1 VSRTDATTTTGAA
14 PAHSPAHVAGIDALR
29 ALAVL
34 AVIAYHLNPDLL
46 PGGFVGVDIFFTI
59 SGFVITKSLIE
70 RRATS
75 VWAFFTGF
83 YRRRFVRIAPALFV
97 FLGFT
102 AVASALFIPK
112 SFMSQGIF
120 DTAKWAI
127 YGLSNVSLVMGND
140 GYFGD
145 RAEFNPFLHTWSLGV
160 EEQFYLVF
168 PLIAILIAWGIHRQK
183 LALRNAGIL
192 VLVGTTLV
200 SFGISVWQTQN
211 DAVNAFY
218 MLPARFWELAVGAL
232 LYLFLSRRAVQR
244 PSRRLYT
251 SVFAL
256 GATTVTVSLIWAT
269 TDAFPFWWA
278 VPAVLGT
285 ALLIHAAYTHDGN
298 YGPLGRVLTAP
309 AVLFIGKISFSLYLW
324 HWGFFVLFR
333 WTVGLDSLWKQAF
346 ALALTFLCA
355 WLSFRFVETPFRT
368 GSFVRRRADL
378 TVIALGTALAL
389 LLTAGVTVANAR
401 AVTVAK
407 RLNDPAFNDSQAIA
421 AKLQTIPVDDY
432 GTGHTLYFVGDS
444 HAGHYKNLARWVAD
458 KTGSDFDMIR
468 HYGCGFVNLSGPAAE
483 TCPGDGEFIHEITA
497 TAEPGDIVVL
507 SSFSTGRI
515 SGLMGPTDKTQ
526 LLEQVN
532 SAESESRRA
541 EVLRS
546 SIGVVEEL
554 QAEGLIVVLA
564 APTPVFETAT
574 DRCLQWFNQ
583 LNPVCASGFSTDRPY
598 QDAFRAP
605 VMESYVTLAETTGAT
620 LWDPFPILCPDSDM
634 CYSKQGDVYTYIDQ
648 HHLSANGNLV
658 LLDSFLAL
666 AHDLWFVPLP
676 D

>member
-1 VSRTDATTTTGAA
+1 MSRTDAQKAAGAA
-14 PAHSPAHVAGIDALR
+14 PAQTSGHVAGIDALR

-70 RRATS
+70 RRASS
-75 VWAFFTGF
+75 VWSFFTGF

-102 AVASALFIPK
+102 ALASAVFIPK

-120 DTAKWAI
+120 DTAQWAI
-127 YGLSNVSLVMGND
+127 YGLSNVSLVLGND

-145 RAEFNPFLHTWSLGV
+145 RSEFNPFLHTWSLGV

-168 PLIAILIAWGIHRQK
+168 PLIAILIAWGIHRQ
-183 LALRNAGIL
+183 LTALRIAGL
-192 VLVGTTLV
+192 TVLVGATVV
-200 SFGISVWQTQN
+200 SFGISVWQTSN

-218 MLPARFWELAVGAL
+218 MLPARFWELAIGAL
-232 LYLFLSRRAVQR
+232 LYIVVSRRARTAVSGRTLQ
-244 PSRRLYT
+244 
-251 SVFAL
+251 AL
-256 GATTVTVSLIWAT
+256 FVAGAAIVVVSLVWAT

-285 ALLIHAAYTHDGN
+285 ALLIHVAYSHDGN
-298 YGPLGRVLTAP
+298 FGSLGRALTSP
-309 AVLFIGKISFSLYLW
+309 IVLFVGKTSFSLYLW
-324 HWGFFVLFR
+324 HWGIFVLFR
-333 WTVGLDSLWKQAF
+333 WTLGLDSLWKQVLAV
-346 ALALTFLCA
+346 ALTFLAA
-355 WLSFRFVETPFRT
+355 WLSYRFVETPFRS
-368 GSFVRRRADL
+368 GAFIRRRADL
-378 TVIALGTALAL
+378 TIIAVGTIAALAL
-389 LLTAGVTVANAR
+389 TAAVSVANAR
-401 AVTVAK
+401 YVTVAQ
-407 RLNDPAFNDSQAIA
+407 RLNDPLFNDSQAIDA
-421 AKLQTIPVDDY
+421 ALAAIPEDSF
-432 GTGHTLYFVGDS
+432 GAGHTLYFVGDS
-444 HAGHYKNLARWVAD
+444 HAGHYKNLASWVAK

-468 HYGCGFVNLSGPAAE
+468 HYGCGFVNLSGPAAD
-483 TCPGDGEFIHEITA
+483 TCPGDEQFIAEITA
-497 TAEPGDIVVL
+497 TANPGDIVVL

-515 SGLMGPTDKTQ
+515 AGLLGPTDKTA

-532 SAESESRRA
+532 SAESEARRA
-541 EVLRS
+541 EVLES
-546 SIGVVEEL
+546 SIAVVEQL

-605 VMESYVTLAETTGAT
+605 VMESYVALTEATGAT
-620 LWDPFPILCPDSDM
+620 LWDPFPILCPDEDL
-634 CYSKQGDVYTYIDQ
+634 CYSRVNDVYTYIDQ
-648 HHLSANGNLV
+648 HHLSANGNLL
-658 LLDSFLAL
+658 LLDSFLKL
-666 AHDLWFVPLP
+666 SRDLWFEPLP

>member
-1 VSRTDATTTTGAA
+1 MSRTDAQKAAGAA
-14 PAHSPAHVAGIDALR
+14 PAQTSGHVAGIDALR

-70 RRATS
+70 RRASS
-75 VWAFFTGF
+75 VWSFFTGF

-102 AVASALFIPK
+102 ALASAVFIPK

-120 DTAKWAI
+120 DTAQWAI
-127 YGLSNVSLVMGND
+127 YGLSNVSLVLGND

-145 RAEFNPFLHTWSLGV
+145 RSEFNPFLHTWSLGV

-168 PLIAILIAWGIHRQK
+168 PLIAILIAWGIHRQ
-183 LALRNAGIL
+183 LTALRIAGL
-192 VLVGTTLV
+192 TVLVGATVV
-200 SFGISVWQTQN
+200 SFGISVWQTSN

-218 MLPARFWELAVGAL
+218 MLPARFWELAIGAL
-232 LYLFLSRRAVQR
+232 LYIVVSRRARTAVSGRTLQ
-244 PSRRLYT
+244 
-251 SVFAL
+251 AL
-256 GATTVTVSLIWAT
+256 FVAGAAIVVVSLVWAT

-285 ALLIHAAYTHDGN
+285 ALLIHVAYSHDGN
-298 YGPLGRVLTAP
+298 FGSLGRALTSP
-309 AVLFIGKISFSLYLW
+309 IVLFVGKTSFSLYLW
-324 HWGFFVLFR
+324 HWGIFVLFR
-333 WTVGLDSLWKQAF
+333 WTLGLDSLWKQVLAV
-346 ALALTFLCA
+346 ALTFLAA
-355 WLSFRFVETPFRT
+355 WLSYRFVETPFRS
-368 GSFVRRRADL
+368 GAFIRRRADL
-378 TVIALGTALAL
+378 TIIAVGTIAALAL
-389 LLTAGVTVANAR
+389 TAAVSVANAR
-401 AVTVAK
+401 YVTVAQ
-407 RLNDPAFNDSQAIA
+407 RLNDPLFNDSQAIDA
-421 AKLQTIPVDDY
+421 ALAAIPEDSF
-432 GTGHTLYFVGDS
+432 GAGHTLYFVGDS
-444 HAGHYKNLARWVAD
+444 HAGHYKNLASWVAK

-468 HYGCGFVNLSGPAAE
+468 HYGCGYVNLSGPAAD
-483 TCPGDGEFIHEITA
+483 TCPGDEQFIAEITA
-497 TAEPGDIVVL
+497 TANPGDIVVL

-515 SGLMGPTDKTQ
+515 AGLLGPTDKTA

-532 SAESESRRA
+532 SAESEARRA
-541 EVLRS
+541 EVLES
-546 SIGVVEEL
+546 SIAVVEQL

-605 VMESYVTLAETTGAT
+605 VMESYVALTEATGAT
-620 LWDPFPILCPDSDM
+620 LWDPFPILCPDEDL
-634 CYSKQGDVYTYIDQ
+634 CYSRVNDVYTYIDQ
-648 HHLSANGNLV
+648 HHLSANGNLL
-658 LLDSFLAL
+658 LLDSFLKL
-666 AHDLWFVPLP
+666 SRDLWFEPLP